1 MSQIKYPPEMEIE
14 REGGREKMRLRDRKR
29 ENGTEGASMKTDVNV
44 KDVGV
49 CVCACAYVCM
59 YVEGGSARMKGRNM

>member
-1 MSQIKYPPEMEIE
+1 
-14 REGGREKMRLRDRKR
+14 MRLRDRKR

-49 CVCACAYVCM
+49 CVCACVRMCVCV